1 MAEDSLLGGSM
12 FQALGEARS
21 QDMQRE
27 RYERER
33 YNRRQRNPSFGDMM
47 KQSLMAHTTK
57 AFTAPI
63 GEAIGGAITSVI
75 QTPFQRNAKEFE
87 AREDVSTQ
95 RRNIKNNK
103 RHGNSLSN
111 IQTKIDQFDGTQQ
124 EFWRDYATKRSTAR
138 LTSELPGNNI
148 SPDDVPFYSR
158 SIHEQARLH
167 SEKNVTYTDPRT
179 GEEKTAPRYTKL
191 MDAYNNAVQE
201 YEEAASQGD
210 YASVLKMANKRP
222 ENIIEAALG
231 FGKRIISRQS
241 KEEHQT
247 ELDRKS
253 FEVLENSALIRENDE
268 FKSAFK
274 LFKDAGDFKGL
285 EDYLNTVRTNPNPEA
300 ITEVTAQEVKITDEK
315 LRIFEQTETKTYNRK
330 TNTYTTTL
338 TPYKVISTMDLR
350 TPKGQIKALDSGFN
364 YITVANKFLN
374 PEVVSALTKDLKN
387 RKDENG
393 DEAAIQ
399 FLSPQTVEEYT
410 IIRDM
415 MNTLMTENKNIK
427 NDFINQVVLATQR
440 EFNAQDTQKQ
450 AEMVNKL
457 AAFGVRLSAARKTGN
472 KEEIEKINTE
482 RNKYMADTLGANLA
496 DTLGMRQSMKFP
508 VVYPR

>member
-1 MAEDSLLGGSM
+1 MAKDSLSGANM
-12 FQALGEARS
+12 FQAFAEAQNEDRR
-21 QDMQRE
+21 QE

-33 YNRRQRNPSFGDMM
+33 YMRQRNPSFGDML
-47 KQSLMAHTTK
+47 KQSLMAETTK

-87 AREDVSTQ
+87 AREDVSQQ
-95 RRNIKNNK
+95 RRNIKDNK

-111 IQTKIDQFDGTQQ
+111 IQTKIDQFDGTEQ
-124 EFWRDYATKRSTAR
+124 EFWRDYATKRSNVR
-138 LTSELPGNNI
+138 LTSELPGKNI

-268 FKSAFK
+268 FQSAFK
-274 LFKDAGDFKGL
+274 MFKDAGDFKGL
-285 EDYLNTVRTNPNPEA
+285 EDYLNTVRTNPNPK
-300 ITEVTAQEVKITDEK
+300 AQTIETKQDVRILDGQLVILKQTTWESYNPKTKITTINEGS
-315 LRIFEQTETKTYNRK
+315 FEQVGE
-330 TNTYTTTL
+330 
-338 TPYKVISTMDLR
+338 PIDVR
-350 TPKGQIKALDSGFN
+350 TPKGQIKSLDAGFN
-364 YITVANKFLN
+364 YVSVASRLLRPEKF
-374 PEVVSALTKDLKN
+374 SALVDDLKN
-387 RKDENG
+387 QKDEKG
-393 DEAAIQ
+393 DKAAIE
-399 FLSPQTVEEYT
+399 FLSPKNVEEYT
-410 IIRDM
+410 LIRSM
-415 MNTLMTENKNIK
+415 INTLLQDDANVKNNLEDQIVLGALRELNSFNEKRTAIHIQAMSDIDKRYEEAVTDEDKNK
-427 NDFINQVVLATQR
+427 
-440 EFNAQDTQKQ
+440 
-450 AEMVNKL
+450 
-457 AAFGVRLSAARKTGN
+457 
-472 KEEIEKINTE
+472 IEKERLKLTVEFVTTSVNQFENYSAMKPRVFYNNTG
-482 RNKYMADTLGANLA
+482 K
-496 DTLGMRQSMKFP
+496 
-508 VVYPR
+508 